1 MLESGIALASMRSK
15 SSSLKNTR
23 EGSLM
28 KFPDS
33 ERNGIGSVVTYSGR
47 YTLLTI
53 LLVALT
59 FPFLTACKTS
69 AALVRLDPR
78 LLETY
83 EVPDHVDTWRDLLAR
98 EIELDMALDSC
109 NDNINGIRAAMEG
122 GNLRLIAP

>member
-1 MLESGIALASMRSK
+1 MK
-15 SSSLKNTR
+15 SPDLK
-23 EGSLM
+23 
-28 KFPDS
+28 
-33 ERNGIGSVVTYSGR
+33 RNGIDSRVTYSRG
-47 YTLLTI
+47 YTLLAI
-53 LLVALT
+53 LLVVLI
-59 FPFLTACKTS
+59 FPSLTACKTS

-122 GNLRLIAP
+122 SNLRLIAP